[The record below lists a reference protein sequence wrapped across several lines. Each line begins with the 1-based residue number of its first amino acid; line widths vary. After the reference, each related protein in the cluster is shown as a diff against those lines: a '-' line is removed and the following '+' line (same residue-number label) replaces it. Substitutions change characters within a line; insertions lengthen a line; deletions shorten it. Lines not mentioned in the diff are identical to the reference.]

1 MCYLFQPV
9 GAAFRDTSVVTAYKF
24 ELYDPLRAALDDAA
38 KAHHDYETA
47 VPKGERDRQ
56 WPGFYAAYV
65 LGRLHD
71 FMIPSELVGILESVE
86 TTGGLSEAAAGTI
99 VKDMGQ
105 DG

>member
-1 MCYLFQPV
+1 
-9 GAAFRDTSVVTAYKF
+9 
-24 ELYDPLRAALDDAA
+24 LYDPLRAALDAAA
-38 KAHHDYETA
+38 KAHHDYET
-47 VPKGERDRQ
+47 VVLNGERDLQ
-56 WPGFYAAYV
+56 WPGFYTAYV